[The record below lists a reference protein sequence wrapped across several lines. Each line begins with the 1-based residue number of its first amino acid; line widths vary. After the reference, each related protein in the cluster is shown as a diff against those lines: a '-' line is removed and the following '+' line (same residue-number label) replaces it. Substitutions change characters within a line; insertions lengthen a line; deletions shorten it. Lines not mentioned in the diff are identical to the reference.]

1 MASITHIFAFFRVN
15 LKFMFLKSFLSV
27 VSTFF
32 VILHAKTL
40 QAQSCQVL
48 NLVICQKFTS
58 CPPMYLKDYLLDVRT
73 NAGMSEKKEQNTI
86 ALKKEVGRQLHA
98 LNQISE

>member
-1 MASITHIFAFFRVN
+1 MTYVAEQRRY
-15 LKFMFLKSFLSV
+15 
-27 VSTFF
+27 
-32 VILHAKTL
+32 
-40 QAQSCQVL
+40 L

-58 CPPMYLKDYLLDVRT
+58 CPPMSLKDYLLDVRT